1 MRASI
6 NHDPCADHSLG
17 CGGGTGAACRGR
29 RRAGVAGQ
37 AAEAGD
43 AFSAGRFRGRDRTPD
58 RKSAQ
63 RPAWPAGGD
72 RQPPRRGRAGRQ
84 RIRREAAA
92 RRLHAAAHHR
102 RLSGAGRDA
111 QALPFDPL
119 VDVAMVSMLTSY
131 PFVISVRPDSPF
143 RTLAELIAYAKANP
157 GKLNYPSSGIGTVH
171 HLSGELLNAMAGIEM
186 VHVPFRGGASPLTE
200 VLGGRVDLLLE
211 AMTLSI
217 GQIQS
222 GKLRA
227 LAVTSRE
234 RWKALPDVPTVAETV
249 RGYEVNS
256 FIGLGATGRTPEPI
270 IERANAE
277 VRKALANPETHKRF
291 VELGG
296 EPGAS
301 TPAEMRTYIERE
313 IAKWKDVMAA
323 RKIEQ
328 Q

>member
-1 MRASI
+1 MTLARMARSLAAAALTL
-6 NHDPCADHSLG
+6 HAVLAAAQAWPVKPLKLVTPFPPGGSADVIARLIANQLSAQLG
-17 CGGGTGAACRGR
+17 QPVVIDNRPGAGGVVGNEYAAKQPPDGYTLLLITGAYP
-29 RRAGVAGQ
+29 VQ
-37 AAEAGD
+37 AAML
-43 AFSAGRFRGRDRTPD
+43 
-58 RKSAQ
+58 KS
-63 RPAWPAGGD
+63 
-72 RQPPRRGRAGRQ
+72 
-84 RIRREAAA
+84 
-92 RRLHAAAHHR
+92 
-102 RLSGAGRDA
+102 
-111 QALPFDPL
+111 LPFDPL
-119 VDVAMVSMLTSY
+119 ADIAMVSMLTSY
-131 PFVISVRPDSPF
+131 PFVISVRPDSAF
-143 RTLAELIAYAKANP
+143 RTLGELIAYAKANP

-211 AMTLSI
+211 AMTLSLP
-217 GQIQS
+217 QIQA

-234 RWKALPDVPTVAETV
+234 RWQALPEVPTVAETV
-249 RGYEVNS
+249 PGYEVNS
-256 FIGLGATGRTPEPI
+256 FIGLGATGRTPEPVV
-270 IERANAE
+270 ERVNAE

-313 IAKWKDVMAA
+313 ITKWKGVIAA

-328 Q
+328 P

>member
-1 MRASI
+1 MTFALIARW
-6 NHDPCADHSLG
+6 L
-17 CGGGTGAACRGR
+17 AAT
-29 RRAGVAGQ
+29 ALALHAALAVAQ
-37 AAEAGD
+37 
-43 AFSAGRFRGRDRTPD
+43 
-58 RKSAQ
+58 
-63 RPAWPAGGD
+63 AWPAKPLKLVTPFPPGGSAD
-72 RQPPRRGRAGRQ
+72 VIARLIANQLSVQLGQPVVIDNRPGAGGVVGNEYVAKQPPDGYTLLLITGAYPVQ
-84 RIRREAAA
+84 AAM
-92 RRLHAAAHHR
+92 LT
-102 RLSGAGRDA
+102 S
-111 QALPFDPL
+111 LPFDPL

-143 RTLAELIAYAKANP
+143 RTLGELIAYAKANA

-171 HLSGELLNAMAGIEM
+171 HLSGELLNAMARIEM

-249 RGYEVNS
+249 PGYEVNS
-256 FIGLGATGRTPEPI
+256 FIGLGATGHTPEPI

-277 VRKALANPETHKRF
+277 VRKALANPETHRRLL
-291 VELGG
+291 ELGG

-313 IAKWKDVMAA
+313 IAKWKGVIAA

>member
-1 MRASI
+1 MTLAKITRSV
-6 NHDPCADHSLG
+6 
-17 CGGGTGAACRGR
+17 AA
-29 RRAGVAGQ
+29 AALALHAVVAG
-37 AAEAGD
+37 
-43 AFSAGRFRGRDRTPD
+43 
-58 RKSAQ
+58 AQ
-63 RPAWPAGGD
+63 AWPAKPLKLVTPFPPGGSAD
-72 RQPPRRGRAGRQ
+72 VIARLIANQLSVQLGQPVVIDNRPGAGGLVGNEYAAKQPPDGYTLLL
-84 RIRREAAA
+84 IT
-92 RRLHAAAHHR
+92 
-102 RLSGAGRDA
+102 GAYPVQVA
-111 QALPFDPL
+111 MLKSLPFDPL

-217 GQIQS
+217 GQIHS

-249 RGYEVNS
+249 PGYEVNS

-313 IAKWKDVMAA
+313 IAKWKDLMAA